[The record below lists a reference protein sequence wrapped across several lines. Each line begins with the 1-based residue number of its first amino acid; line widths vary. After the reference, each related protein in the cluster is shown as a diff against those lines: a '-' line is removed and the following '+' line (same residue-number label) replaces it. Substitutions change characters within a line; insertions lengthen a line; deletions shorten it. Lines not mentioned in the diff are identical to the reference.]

1 VRRRVNFPDRGSKP
15 SPSPLGWGHLCYP
28 IPKEKIL
35 YPGVHAQNH
44 PDKPCFIMASTGET
58 VTFAEY
64 EQRANRCAHLFR
76 QHGLKRLDH
85 FAIFMENNSRYL
97 EICGAGE
104 RTGLYYT
111 CVNSYLTA
119 EELAFIVN
127 DSQSKV
133 LITSRARREVA
144 LEAIKHC
151 PGVTLHLIVD
161 GTGDDGPF
169 IDYATALSACP
180 ATPIADEQLGCAM
193 LYSSGTTGRPKG
205 ILRPLAEVPPATWL
219 PLYQFV
225 NQLWRYRNDMVYLS
239 PAPLYHSA
247 PQAAVGLAIRNGA
260 TSVIMERFDPEQY
273 LALVEQYRVTHSQLV
288 PTMFS
293 RMLKLPD
300 AARLRY
306 NLASFEMAVHAAAPC
321 PEQVKHAMMEWWGP
335 IVHEYY
341 GATEGLGFTACTPQ
355 EWLAHPGTV
364 GRVLLGELHILDEEG
379 QACPTGT
386 PGTVWFKTATPF
398 EYYNDAARTQE
409 ARSTDG
415 SMSTVGDVG
424 YVDPDGFLYLTDRK
438 TYMIISGGVNI
449 YPQECENLLITHPKV
464 ADAAV
469 FGVPNEDLGEEVK
482 AVVQVMPGIVADAAL
497 VAELIAFCQQHLAR
511 QKCPR
516 SIDFEAELPRLPTGK
531 LYKRV
536 LRDRYWGDKKTRIV

>member
-1 VRRRVNFPDRGSKP
+1 M
-15 SPSPLGWGHLCYP
+15 
-28 IPKEKIL
+28 
-35 YPGVHAQNH
+35 YPGVHAKNH
-44 PDKPCFIMASTGET
+44 PDKPCFVMASTGET
-58 VTFAEY
+58 VSFGQFE
-64 EQRANRCAHLFR
+64 ERANRFAHLLR
-76 QHGLKRLDH
+76 QHGLRRLDH
-85 FAIFMENNSRYL
+85 LAVFMENNSRYL
-97 EICGAGE
+97 EVCGAGE
-104 RTGLYYT
+104 RSGLYYT
-111 CVNSYLTA
+111 CINSYLTA
-119 EELAFIVN
+119 DELAFIVN
-127 DSQSKV
+127 DSHAKV
-133 LITSRARREVA
+133 LVTSRARREVA
-144 LEAIKHC
+144 LEAIKQC
-151 PGVTLHLIVD
+151 PGLLLHLMVD
-161 GTGDDGPF
+161 GIGDEGPF
-169 IDYATALSACP
+169 IDYASAIAACP
-180 ATPIADEQLGCAM
+180 STPLPDEQLGCAM

-205 ILRPLAEVPPATWL
+205 ILRPLADVSPDTWL

-225 NQLWRYRNDMVYLS
+225 NGLWQYRNDMVYLS

-260 TSVIMERFDPEQY
+260 TSIIMERFDPEQY
-273 LALVEQYRVTHSQLV
+273 LELVEKYRVTHSQLV

-300 AARLRY
+300 EARNRHDVSSL
-306 NLASFEMAVHAAAPC
+306 EMAIHAAAPC
-321 PEQVKHAMMEWWGP
+321 PEQVKHAMMRWWGP

-341 GATEGLGFTACTPQ
+341 GATEGLGFTACTPE

-379 QACPTGT
+379 QPCPTGV

-398 EYYNDAARTQE
+398 EYFNDPSRTAE
-409 ARSTDG
+409 ARSADG
-415 SMSTVGDVG
+415 AMSTVGDVG
-424 YVDPDGFLYLTDRK
+424 YVDSDGFLFLTDRK

-482 AVVQVMPGIVADAAL
+482 AVVQAMPGVEIGPTLAAEL
-497 VAELIAFCQQHLAR
+497 VAFCHEHLAR

-536 LRDRYWGDKKTRIV
+536 LRDRYWGDRKTRIV